1 MPRSDIGVT
10 RRFGRSPLPSQPTEL
25 NLRTLLLHN
34 PGAGKAHPD
43 REELLTQFEAAGF
56 SPTYQSTKDK
66 RYKDALRKKW
76 DLVIVAGGDGTVI
89 RVARNLRDRSIP
101 LAILPLGTAN
111 NVASV
116 LDLLDRDIEAI
127 IAGLK
132 GAPLKRLD
140 VGLARGPWG
149 KRRFLEAVGF
159 GSIAAAI
166 AHAEGK
172 DSEPRVARKKT
183 LGIDMGREELQEHL
197 QEAEASRFEVDVDG
211 EVFAGEF
218 LLVEILNISRTGP
231 ALPMSFLAE
240 SDDGQL
246 DIVFLFKN
254 DRAPMLKWL
263 EDPEG
268 QICPATVRRGREVR
282 LKWEH
287 GHARID
293 DRVYV
298 APKSASTVKIA
309 IEEKSLSILVPK
321 RSGS

>member
-1 MPRSDIGVT
+1 M
-10 RRFGRSPLPSQPTEL
+10 
-25 NLRTLLLHN
+25 RTLLLHN
-34 PGAGKAHPD
+34 PGAGNARPGKD
-43 REELLTQFEAAGF
+43 ELLARFKAARF
-56 SPTYQSTKDK
+56 SPSYQSTKDK
-66 RYKDALRKKW
+66 SYKDALRKKW
-76 DLVIVAGGDGTVI
+76 DLVVVAGGDGTVI
-89 RVARNLRDRSIP
+89 RVARNLRERSIP

-111 NVASV
+111 NIASV

-127 IAGLK
+127 IAGL
-132 GAPLKRLD
+132 GDAPRKRLD

-159 GSIAAAI
+159 GTIAAAI

-172 DSEPRVARKKT
+172 DRKPKSAKT

-197 QEAEASRFEVDVDG
+197 HEAEALRFEVEVDG

-240 SDDGQL
+240 PDDGQL

-268 QICPATVRRGREVR
+268 QVCPATVRRGRKVR

-298 APKSASTVKIA
+298 PPKSASTVKIA
-309 IEEKSLSILVPK
+309 IEEKSFNVLVPE
-321 RSGS
+321 RDES

>member
-1 MPRSDIGVT
+1 M
-10 RRFGRSPLPSQPTEL
+10 
-25 NLRTLLLHN
+25 RTLLLHN
-34 PGAGKAHPD
+34 PGAGNARPGKD
-43 REELLTQFEAAGF
+43 ELLARFEAARF
-56 SPTYQSTKDK
+56 SPSYQSTKDK
-66 RYKDALRKKW
+66 SYKDALRKKW
-76 DLVIVAGGDGTVI
+76 DLVVVAGGDGTVI
-89 RVARNLRDRSIP
+89 RVARNLRERSIP

-111 NVASV
+111 NIASV

-127 IAGLK
+127 IAGL
-132 GAPLKRLD
+132 GDAPRKRLD

-159 GSIAAAI
+159 GTIAAAI

-172 DSEPRVARKKT
+172 DRKPKSAKT

-197 QEAEASRFEVDVDG
+197 HEAEALRFEVELDG

-240 SDDGQL
+240 PDDGQL

-268 QICPATVRRGREVR
+268 QVCPATVRRGRKVR

-298 APKSASTVKIA
+298 PPKSASTVKIA
-309 IEEKSLSILVPK
+309 IEEKSFNVLVPE
-321 RSGS
+321 RDES

>member
-1 MPRSDIGVT
+1 
-10 RRFGRSPLPSQPTEL
+10 
-25 NLRTLLLHN
+25 LRTLLLHN
-34 PGAGKAHPD
+34 PTAGDAHPD
-43 REELLTQFEAAGF
+43 KDELLTRFEAAGF

-111 NVASV
+111 NIASV
-116 LDLLDRDIEAI
+116 LDLVDRDIDTIVASL
-127 IAGLK
+127 AD
-132 GAPLKRLD
+132 APRKQLD

-159 GSIAAAI
+159 GTIAAAI

-172 DSEPRVARKKT
+172 DDTPKARKKT

-197 QEAEASRFEVDVDG
+197 HEAEAIRFEVDVDG

-218 LLVEILNISRTGP
+218 LLVEVLNISRTGP

-240 SDDGQL
+240 PDDGQL

-298 APKSASTVKIA
+298 EPKSASAVKIGL
-309 IEEKSLSILVPK
+309 EEKSLTILVPK
-321 RSGS
+321 RVSR

>member
-1 MPRSDIGVT
+1 M
-10 RRFGRSPLPSQPTEL
+10 
-25 NLRTLLLHN
+25 RTLLLHN
-34 PGAGKAHPD
+34 PGAGDACPD
-43 REELLTQFEAAGF
+43 KEELLTRFEAAGF
-56 SPTYQSTKDK
+56 SPVYQSTKDK
-66 RYKDALRKKW
+66 GYKDALRKKW
-76 DLVIVAGGDGTVI
+76 DLVILAGGDGTVI
-89 RVARNLRDRSIP
+89 RAARSLRDRSIP

-111 NVASV
+111 NIASV
-116 LDLLDRDIEAI
+116 LDLLDRDIGTI
-127 IAGLK
+127 VAGL
-132 GAPLKRLD
+132 GDAPRKRLD
-140 VGLARGPWG
+140 IGLARGPWG

-159 GSIAAAI
+159 GTIAAAI

-172 DSEPRVARKKT
+172 DSLPKSRKKT

-197 QEAEASRFEVDVDG
+197 HEAEALRFEVEVDG

-240 SDDGQL
+240 PDDGQL

-254 DRAPMLKWL
+254 DRASMLKWL

-268 QICPATVRRGREVR
+268 TVCPATVRRGREVR

-298 APKSASTVKIA
+298 PPKSASSVKIA
-309 IEEKSLSILVPK
+309 LEEKSLNILVPE
-321 RSGS
+321 RAGS

>member
-1 MPRSDIGVT
+1 
-10 RRFGRSPLPSQPTEL
+10 
-25 NLRTLLLHN
+25 LRTLLLHN
-34 PGAGKAHPD
+34 PGAGNAHPD
-43 REELLTQFEAAGF
+43 KDELLSRFEAAGF
-56 SPTYQSTKDK
+56 SPSYQSTKDK

-89 RVARNLRDRSIP
+89 RVARNLRDRNIP

-111 NVASV
+111 NIASV
-116 LDLLDRDIEAI
+116 LGLDRGVEEIV
-127 IAGLK
+127 AGLN

-159 GSIAAAI
+159 GSIAGAI
-166 AHAEGK
+166 AHAEGQAA
-172 DSEPRVARKKT
+172 EPKSAKKT
-183 LGIDMGREELQEHL
+183 LGIDMGREELQDHL
-197 QEAEASRFEVDVDG
+197 NEAEASRFEVEVDG

-218 LLVEILNISRTGP
+218 LLVEMLNISRTGP
-231 ALPMSFLAE
+231 ALPISFLAE
-240 SDDGQL
+240 PDDGLL

-268 QICPATVRRGREVR
+268 TVCPATVRRGREVR

-298 APKSASTVKIA
+298 PPKSASSIKITL
-309 IEEKSLSILVPK
+309 EEKSLNILVPEAAQ
-321 RSGS
+321 G

>member
-1 MPRSDIGVT
+1 M
-10 RRFGRSPLPSQPTEL
+10 
-25 NLRTLLLHN
+25 LHN
-34 PGAGKAHPD
+34 PTAGDEHPNKED
-43 REELLTQFEAAGF
+43 LLTRFEAAGF

-89 RVARNLRDRSIP
+89 RVAKNLRDRSIP

-111 NVASV
+111 NIASV
-116 LDLLDRDIEAI
+116 LDLVDRDIDTIVANL
-127 IAGLK
+127 A
-132 GAPLKRLD
+132 GAPRKQLD

-159 GSIAAAI
+159 GTIAAAI

-172 DSEPRVARKKT
+172 EDKPKARKKT

-197 QEAEASRFEVDVDG
+197 HEAEAIRFEVDVDG
-211 EVFAGEF
+211 EVFAGDF
-218 LLVEILNISRTGP
+218 LLVEVLNISRTGP

-240 SDDGQL
+240 PDDGQL

-268 QICPATVRRGREVR
+268 QICPATVRRGSEVR

-298 APKSASTVKIA
+298 EPKSPSSVKIGL
-309 IEEKSLSILVPK
+309 EEKSLTILVPEHT
-321 RSGS
+321 SD

>member
-10 RRFGRSPLPSQPTEL
+10 RRLAGVPPLQPTEL

-34 PGAGKAHPD
+34 PGAGDARPGRD
-43 REELLTQFEAAGF
+43 ELLTQFEDAGF
-56 SPTYQSTKDK
+56 SPVYQSTKDK
-66 RYKDALRKKW
+66 SYKDALRKKW
-76 DLVIVAGGDGTVI
+76 DLVIVAGGDGTII
-89 RVARNLRDRSIP
+89 RVARSLRDRSIP

-111 NVASV
+111 NIASV

-127 IAGLK
+127 VAGLK
-132 GAPLKRLD
+132 GAPLKGLD

-159 GSIAAAI
+159 GTIAGAI
-166 AHAEGK
+166 AQAQGQ
-172 DSEPRVARKKT
+172 DSAPKSARKT

-197 QEAEASRFEVDVDG
+197 QEAEALRFEVEVDG

-240 SDDGQL
+240 PDDRAL

-268 QICPATVRRGREVR
+268 QVCPATVRRGREVR

-298 APKSASTVKIA
+298 PPKSASSVKIS
-309 IEEKSLSILVPK
+309 IEEKSLTILVPK
-321 RSGS
+321 RADR